1 MTALH
6 IFRNPALTT
15 RLRSL
20 LFSSGTVSPT
30 TLLPDL
36 TALLHTT
43 PPLLSSIYAET
54 LRLHLQAYVTRS
66 SPHADVSVGGWT
78 LPRGKVCMVNTYA
91 AHMDEGVWNTREG
104 RYPVGRFWEERFLVY
119 PGDAGSGPLRKESD
133 EKGLDRVQ
141 DKGETGKGEPEFSL
155 QGLEGAWIPYGGGY
169 AACPGRHFAKRII
182 LYTTAMLVGGY
193 DIEILTDRLEMDDSC
208 FGLGTQKPKHEV
220 PFRIRRRR
228 GGVD

>member
-15 RLRSL
+15 RMRFL
-20 LFSSGTVSPT
+20 LLSSGTVSPT

-36 TALLHTT
+36 TTLLHST
-43 PPLLSSIYAET
+43 PPLLSSVYAET

-66 SPHADVSVGGWT
+66 SPHADVIVGGWT
-78 LPRGKVCMVNTYA
+78 LPRDKVCMVNTYA
-91 AHMDEGVWNTREG
+91 AHMDEGTWNTRGG

-119 PGDAGSGPLRKESD
+119 PGDPGSGPLLRDGGGKQPDLVE
-133 EKGLDRVQ
+133 EK
-141 DKGETGKGEPEFSL
+141 DKGEPTFSL
-155 QGLEGAWIPYGGGY
+155 EGLEGAWIPYGGGY

-182 LYTTAMLVGGY
+182 LYTTALLVGGY

-220 PFRIRRRR
+220 PFRIKRRRR
-228 GGVD
+228 GGLD

>member
-1 MTALH
+1 MTSLH

-36 TALLHTT
+36 TTLLHST
-43 PPLLSSIYAET
+43 PPLLSSVYAET

-66 SPHADVSVGGWT
+66 SPHADVIVGGWT
-78 LPRGKVCMVNTYA
+78 LPRDKVCMVNTYA
-91 AHMDEGVWNTREG
+91 AHMDEGTWNTRGG

-119 PGDAGSGPLRKESD
+119 PGDPGSGPLRRDGGGKQPDLVE
-133 EKGLDRVQ
+133 EK
-141 DKGETGKGEPEFSL
+141 DKGEPTFSL
-155 QGLEGAWIPYGGGY
+155 EGLEGAWIPYGGGY

-182 LYTTAMLVGGY
+182 LYTTALLVGGY

-228 GGVD
+228 GGG